1 MLVSD
6 KDMDFWQ
13 VYIPAGGPYAFSP
26 LMEKAWK
33 AWKTLDFIGFYYC
46 NPGKDEL

>member
-13 VYIPAGGPYAFSP
+13 VYIPAGGPYAFSA

-33 AWKTLDFIGFYYC
+33 TLDYIGFYYC

>member
-1 MLVSD
+1 MVSD

-13 VYIPAGGPYAFSP
+13 VYIPARSPYAF
-26 LMEKAWK
+26 LALLEK